1 MNMTLYT
8 QKTTSPIKLLGT
20 IFMLNELIVVGYIA
34 SSSPE
39 VLT

>member
-1 MNMTLYT
+1 MEMILYT

-20 IFMLNELIVVGYIA
+20 TFMLNELTVVGYIA

-39 VLT
+39 ILP